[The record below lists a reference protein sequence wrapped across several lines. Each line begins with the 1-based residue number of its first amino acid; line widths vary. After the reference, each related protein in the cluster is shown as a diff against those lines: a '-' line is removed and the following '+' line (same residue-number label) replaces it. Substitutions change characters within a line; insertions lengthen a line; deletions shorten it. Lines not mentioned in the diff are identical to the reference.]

1 MFFVLLLKATSQ
13 SCNYLKAEATLIPES
28 SLIFPSKTFFPN
40 HIRISLHPLLY
51 SKIRHFDVVS
61 IMHFQTHGST
71 FPLLTV
77 VDSIFWLVLDVSLFF
92 SGEIDR
98 LFSSQ
103 CVVIRALIPK
113 IVKQSFRKSSSCLLR
128 SENRF

>member
-28 SLIFPSKTFFPN
+28 SLIFPSKTFFPQS
-40 HIRISLHPLLY
+40 HTYQFTSVY

-71 FPLLTV
+71 FSLLTV